1 MQEYNNNMT
10 ARPHRERGSAAALT
24 ASVIAVILVVNVILY
39 ILAITLGLYIVPK
52 DGYKIELSGA
62 TDSLFADA
70 IAEKRKVKITFCY
83 PEADVKNHETGAPV
97 YKTATDLKERYPDF
111 IELDFVNI
119 ITKRNDK
126 GELVSLSKYQTDM
139 RGNETNIRKSSVIFE
154 CGRNYMV
161 ITDNYSTSGFSN
173 FYTTD
178 AEGYT
183 TSYNGEEIMAA
194 MISWVLHDE
203 HKTAYLTMA
212 HSEQADSA
220 FANLLSA
227 AGYYLDVINLRDT
240 EILPSDENIGLV
252 VISNPQSDFEKA
264 AEGSG
269 VRTEIEWLKSYVN
282 DNGGSL
288 YVSLDPYVRRL
299 PVLEGFLAEYGL
311 EFSVTESDGT
321 SLRNIVKDPEN
332 AITTD
337 GFTLVAS
344 HAEGEVSDAI
354 AKKVAEYDD
363 GRVILR
369 EASALKLSGSAQPL
383 LVSSSTSVCETGG
396 RVTATGGG
404 FTVAAYSEGA
414 PNFEGERGKI
424 MLIPS
429 IYATVSD
436 ALVTNGYSNKEFVFA
451 AFEEL
456 YGAKGIP
463 YGCEPVLYESTTLE
477 NLTMGTA
484 RIYTALILAVP
495 AALAVTCGV
504 ITVRRKNR

>member
-1 MQEYNNNMT
+1 M
-10 ARPHRERGSAAALT
+10 ALT
-24 ASVIAVILVVNVILY
+24 ASIIAVILVVNVIFY

-52 DGYKIELSGA
+52 SGYKIELSGA
-62 TDSLFADA
+62 TDSLFAEA
-70 IAEKRKVKITFCY
+70 ISEKRKVKITFCY
-83 PEADVKNHETGAPV
+83 PEADIKNHETGAHV
-97 YKTATDLKERYPDF
+97 YKTAIDLKERYPDF

-139 RGNETNIRKSSVIFE
+139 RGNETQIRKSSVIFE
-154 CGRNYMV
+154 SGRNYMV
-161 ITDNYSTSGFSN
+161 ITDNYSSSGFAN

-178 AEGYT
+178 SQGYT

-194 MISWVLHDE
+194 MVSWVLHDE

-240 EILPSDENIGLV
+240 EILPNDENIGIV
-252 VISNPQSDFEKA
+252 IISNPQSDFEKA

-269 VRTEIEWLKSYVN
+269 VRTEIEWLESYVN
-282 DNGGSL
+282 DNGGRL
-288 YVSLDPYVRRL
+288 YVSLDPYVRKL
-299 PVLEGFLAEYGL
+299 PVLEGFLAKYGL
-311 EFSVTESDGT
+311 EFSVTEDGGRQ
-321 SLRNIVKDPEN
+321 LRNIVKDTEN

-344 HAEGEVSDAI
+344 HAEGEMSKAI
-354 AKKVAEYDD
+354 ADKVKEYDS

-369 EASALKLSGSAQPL
+369 EASALKLSGNAKPL
-383 LVSSSTSVCETGG
+383 LVSSASSVCETGG
-396 RVTATGGG
+396 AVTATGGG
-404 FTVAAYSEGA
+404 FTVAAYSEGEA
-414 PNFEGERGKI
+414 NFAGERGRI

-429 IYATVSD
+429 IYAAVSD
-436 ALVTNGYSNKEFVFA
+436 ALVTNGYSNKEFLFA
-451 AFEEL
+451 SFEML
-456 YGAKGIP
+456 FGAEGIP
-463 YGCEPVLYESTTLE
+463 YGIEPVLYESTTLE
-477 NLTMGTA
+477 NLTMRA
-484 RIYTALILAVP
+484 AKIYTALILAVP
-495 AALAVTCGV
+495 VALAVTCGV